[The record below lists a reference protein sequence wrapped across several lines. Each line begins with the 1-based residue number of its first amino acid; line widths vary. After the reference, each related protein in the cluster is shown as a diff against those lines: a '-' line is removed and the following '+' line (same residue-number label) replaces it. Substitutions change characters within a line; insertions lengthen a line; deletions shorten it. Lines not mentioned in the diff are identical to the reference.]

1 MRRTSSTV
9 IMSSDVS
16 RAVRQR
22 RGCARGNLRLGGQ
35 AIGRRNRQGFQLE
48 PRSNALVDDHTVA
61 IVGAIVGDTSLIMS
75 FFYQP
80 SPPPTTIE
88 SGHSEFMKLS

>member
-16 RAVRQR
+16 RAVRQW
-22 RGCARGNLRLGGQ
+22 RGCARVTYASVAKQSDDETDRAFNWSP
-35 AIGRRNRQGFQLE
+35 GRT
-48 PRSNALVDDHTVA
+48 HWWTTTTVA
-61 IVGAIVGDTSLIMS
+61 IVGAIVGGTSLIMN

>member
-1 MRRTSSTV
+1 MRGVTDASVAKQSDDETDKGFNWSPGRTHWWTTT
-9 IMSSDVS
+9 
-16 RAVRQR
+16 
-22 RGCARGNLRLGGQ
+22 
-35 AIGRRNRQGFQLE
+35 
-48 PRSNALVDDHTVA
+48 TVA
-61 IVGAIVGDTSLIMS
+61 IVGAIVGGTSLIMN